1 MNKSL
6 PHKRRIVI
14 RDGVVVGFAD
24 EVSLVGLHI
33 DTFSKER
40 VSHVVPRAV
49 LLQKVFTVLRSF
61 FSDTSMVAGWTRRW
75 SCQWNVHIDN
85 VTYGPFDCREQAI
98 KFEKEK
104 IYSMGRFTQ
113 THQMGEGAP

>member
-14 RDGVVVGFAD
+14 RDGVVGGFAD
-24 EVSLVGLHI
+24 EVSLVGLQV
-33 DTFSKER
+33 DSFLKER
-40 VSHVVPRAV
+40 VSHVVPRAL
-49 LLQKVFTVLRSF
+49 LLQKVFTVLRRF
-61 FSDTSMVAGWTRRW
+61 FSDTSMVAVWTRRW
-75 SCQWNVHIDN
+75 KCQWNVRIDS
-85 VTYGPFDCREQAI
+85 VTFGPFDCREQAI

-113 THQMGEGAP
+113 SHQKGGVAP